1 MPGQAESA
9 VMPLPAGGEPLE
21 PGAGEAPGRV
31 WASFRFYAQL
41 NDFLAPAHRGR
52 SFPWPCAADATLKHV
67 IEVLGVPHTEVGLLL
82 RNGEAA
88 DFSRRLA
95 AGDRVSVYP
104 DFLSLDLGPLPAL
117 QPALPGVTRFV
128 ADAHLG
134 ALARLLRLAG
144 FDTVYDNHLADGEIT
159 ALASQEERIVLTR
172 DLELLKRREVSQGA
186 YVHAQAPDAQLA
198 EILGRFGLARR
209 LRPFSLCLACNAP
222 LQPVDKARV
231 AERLPPRVRER
242 QQHFSGC
249 PVCGRVF
256 WQGSHWR
263 HMGER
268 LARAVQAAGGA
279 VLPGS
284 GRWG

>member
-9 VMPLPAGGEPLE
+9 ATLPPAGGEPLAL
-21 PGAGEAPGRV
+21 GAGDAPGRV

-41 NDFLAPAHRGR
+41 NDFLAPGRRGC
-52 SFPWPCAADATLKHV
+52 SFPWSGAADATLKHV
-67 IEVLGVPHTEVGLLL
+67 IEALGVPHTEVGLIL
-82 RNGEAA
+82 RNGEAV

-95 AGDRVSVYP
+95 EGDRVSVYP
-104 DFLSLDLGPLPAL
+104 DFQSIDLGPLPPL
-117 QPALPGVTRFV
+117 QPPPPGVMRFV

-144 FDTVYDNHLADGEIT
+144 FDTVYDNHLEDGEIT

-172 DLELLKRREVSQGA
+172 DLELLKRRGVTHGA

-198 EILGRFGLARR
+198 EILGRFDLAGRV
-209 LRPFSLCLACNAP
+209 RPFALCLACNAP
-222 LQPVDKARV
+222 LGPVDKARV
-231 AERLPPRVRER
+231 MDRLPPRVREGL
-242 QQHFSGC
+242 QHFSRC

-256 WQGSHWR
+256 WEGSHWR

-268 LARAVQAAGGA
+268 LARAVQAAGGE
-279 VLPGS
+279 LPPGP